1 VLYGAVAADAG
12 ADEQDTLIEVNA
24 VSATLAALDY
34 RAEPIEMTLDLA
46 RVRQRLEYLKPEFV
60 FNLVTSIAGDDRCQH
75 LAPTLLDSMHL
86 AYTGAPLTAM
96 LATANKLDVKQR
108 LRAHGLPTPD
118 WRTAAELPT
127 RENGIWIVKS
137 AWLHASVGL
146 DDGAVVP
153 GTKLRDVL
161 NRADSTWFAER
172 YIDGREIN
180 VALLEDGRGAPE
192 VLPTA
197 EIEFYDFPAGK
208 PRIVGYAAKWNPES
222 FEYRHTRRRFLND
235 SEAAL
240 IEELKR
246 LARACWTRFGLRGY
260 ARIDFRIDAEGRPWI
275 LEINTN
281 PCLSPDA
288 GFAAAAAK
296 ADLDSQALIARIV
309 QAACVPSSS
318 ATTQS
323 DSCSAYAAS
332 TT

>member
-1 VLYGAVAADAG
+1 
-12 ADEQDTLIEVNA
+12 
-24 VSATLAALDY
+24 
-34 RAEPIEMTLDLA
+34 
-46 RVRQRLEYLKPEFV
+46 
-60 FNLVTSIAGDDRCQH
+60 
-75 LAPTLLDSMHL
+75 MHL

-108 LRAHGLPTPD
+108 LRAYGLPTPD
-118 WRTAAELPT
+118 WGTDAELPT
-127 RENGIWIVKS
+127 REKGIWIVKS
-137 AWLHASVGL
+137 AWLHASAGL

-153 GTKLRDVL
+153 GAKLRDVL
-161 NRADSTWFAER
+161 SRADNTWFAEL

-180 VALLEDGRGAPE
+180 IALLEDERGAPE
-192 VLPTA
+192 ALPIA
-197 EIEFYDFPAGK
+197 EIEFCDFPAGK
-208 PRIVGYAAKWNPES
+208 PRMVGYAAKWNPES
-222 FEYRHTRRRFLND
+222 FEYRHTKRRFLD
-235 SEAAL
+235 DDETAL

-246 LARACWTRFGLRGY
+246 LACTCWTRFGLRGY
-260 ARIDFRIDAEGRPWI
+260 GRIDFRIDAEGRPWI

-309 QAACVPSSS
+309 QAAGVPPSS